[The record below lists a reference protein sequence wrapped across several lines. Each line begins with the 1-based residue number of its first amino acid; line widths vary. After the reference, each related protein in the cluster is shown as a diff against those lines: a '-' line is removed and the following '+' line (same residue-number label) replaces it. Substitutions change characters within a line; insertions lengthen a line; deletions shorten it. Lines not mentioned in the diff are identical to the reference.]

1 MPQYIAVK
9 LTYYLL
15 FLSSFVS
22 QAAEEAA
29 AKKAERDSAKKK
41 KVRSN
46 DCTIMCILCQ
56 SKLLRS

>member
-22 QAAEEAA
+22 QAAKDAA
-29 AKKAERDSAKKK
+29 AKKAEREDAKKK

-56 SKLLRS
+56 SKL